1 MMRRRRY
8 RSTMPWVALAM
19 LLAGSL
25 PAACSL
31 GPGLSR
37 SAGGIVPGEAQELSL
52 TVAQLRAQYPQLSA
66 AGMSYDVR
74 QGPEGELAGRVSLAL
89 QGQGRSVTAG
99 IDAAKGEPVSLTLFL
114 DKSNYQEGYAR
125 VTVGQGHSSTWPILA
140 FDQRGKADGDFEF
153 LYLLGNPAGG
163 GAYLALL
170 GGNYKDGDAAL
181 YGMEGT
187 LLIPSPAGTVAG
199 WQRAYKLDF
208 GFRSPAEPA
217 YRALVDTAER
227 QFRSYERRMSSLERI
242 QAEHQ
247 RLEAQHTRLLE
258 QTGDAEAKPEQLVA
272 SEQKLSTLQGQW
284 VSEKAEARALAISY
298 YESRAKLAQAFAD
311 FLDSNRYR
319 WRRLEGQQEAFAY
332 WRKAERDTAAAD
344 GLTTALL
351 TQLEDPSS
359 VSQARREALAAIERH
374 ANGAKAPAPKK

>member
-1 MMRRRRY
+1 LGQ
-8 RSTMPWVALAM
+8 PGILVALLVA
-19 LLAGSL
+19 AGL

-66 AGMSYDVR
+66 NGLAYDVR
-74 QGPEGELAGRVSLAL
+74 QGPEAELAGRVSLAL

-114 DKSNYQEGYAR
+114 DKTSYQEGYAR
-125 VTVGQGHSSTWPILA
+125 VTLGQGHSSTWPILA

-163 GAYLALL
+163 SAYLALL
-170 GGNYKDGDAAL
+170 GGSYKEGDAAL

-208 GFRSPAEPA
+208 GFRAPAEPA
-217 YRALVDTAER
+217 YRALVDEAAQ
-227 QFRSYERRMSSLERI
+227 QFRNYERRMSSLERI

-247 RLEAQHTRLLE
+247 RLEGQRTRLLE
-258 QTGDAEAKPEQLVA
+258 QAGAEDTKAEDTKSEALVA
-272 SEQKLSTLQGQW
+272 AEQRLTTLQEQW
-284 VSEKAEARALAISY
+284 VSEKAEARTLAIRY
-298 YESRAKLAQAFAD
+298 YQTRARLAQAFAE

-319 WRRLEGQQEAFAY
+319 WRRLEGQQEAFTY
-332 WRKAERDTAAAD
+332 WRKADRDTAAAD

-351 TQLEDPSS
+351 TQVDDPAP
-359 VSQARREALAAIERH
+359 VSQARREALAAIDKY
-374 ANGAKAPAPKK
+374 ANAAKAPAPKQ

>member
-1 MMRRRRY
+1 MIRGRNV
-8 RSTMPWVALAM
+8 PVGHPGILM
-19 LLAGSL
+19 LLLLTAGL

-37 SAGGIVPGEAQELSL
+37 GAGGIVPAEAQELSL

-66 AGMSYDVR
+66 AGLAYDVR
-74 QGPEGELAGRVSLAL
+74 QGPDAALAARVSLAL
-89 QGQGRSVTAG
+89 QGQGRAVTAG
-99 IDAAKGEPVSLTLFL
+99 IDAATGEPVSLTLFL
-114 DKSNYQEGYAR
+114 DKSAYQEGYAR

-140 FDQRGKADGDFEF
+140 FDQRGKAEGDFEF

-163 GAYLALL
+163 NAYLALL
-170 GGNYKDGDAAL
+170 GGSYQEGDAAL

-208 GFRSPAEPA
+208 GFRTPAEPA
-217 YRALVDTAER
+217 YRALVDEAAQ
-227 QFRSYERRMSSLERI
+227 QFRGFERRMSSLERI

-247 RLEAQHTRLLE
+247 RVEGQHTRLLE
-258 QTGDAEAKPEQLVA
+258 QAEAAETPSEALVA
-272 SEQKLSTLQGQW
+272 AEKRLTTLQGQW
-284 VSEKAEARALAISY
+284 VREKAEARELAIRY
-298 YESRAKLAQAFAD
+298 YQTRARLAQAFAA

-319 WRRLEGQQEAFAY
+319 WRRLEEQQEAFTY
-332 WRKAERDTAAAD
+332 WRRADRDTAAAD

-351 TQLEDPSS
+351 AQLEDPAP
-359 VSQARREALAAIERH
+359 VSQARREALAAIEQH
-374 ANGAKAPAPKK
+374 ANAAKAPKPKQ